1 MVESPVLDVAAA
13 VERMGDKDIYL
24 EIARYFSERVAPDV
38 AALAQALENGSMEE
52 ATRMAHSFKGSA
64 ATVGAEVARAACAE
78 LEAACRQGNTAALPG
93 LFATARQELATA
105 QKAID
110 ALLAE

>member
-1 MVESPVLDVAAA
+1 MVDSPVLDVASA
-13 VERMGDKDIYL
+13 VERMGDKEIYL
-24 EIARYFSERVAPDV
+24 EIARYFSERVVPDV
-38 AALAQALENGSMEE
+38 AALAEALEKGSMEE

-64 ATVGAEVARAACAE
+64 ATVGAEIARAACAE
-78 LEAACRQGNTAALPG
+78 LEAACRQGNTEALPG

>member
-1 MVESPVLDVAAA
+1 MVEVPVLDIAAA

-24 EIARYFSERVAPDV
+24 EIARFFSERVEPDV
-38 AALAQALENGSMEE
+38 AALAEALEKGSLEE

-64 ATVGAEVARAACAE
+64 ATVGAEVARGACAD
-78 LEAACRQGNTAALPG
+78 LEAACRQGNVSALPG

-105 QKAID
+105 QKAIE
-110 ALLAE
+110 ALLAG

>member
-24 EIARYFSERVAPDV
+24 EIAKYFSKRLEPDV
-38 AALAQALENGSMEE
+38 AALALALENGSMEE

-64 ATVGAEVARAACAE
+64 ATVGAESARAACAE
-78 LEAACRQGNTAALPG
+78 LEAACRQGNVQALPG